1 MPIKEKS
8 LSLSRNSALRTFGQL
23 IVFSTKEN
31 LLYLLYST
39 TQRCCLLHLML
50 SSVTS
55 MLVKKVKINLD
66 SSKVSGT
73 DCIPV
78 VVLKN
83 SEPELSYIL
92 VELFWKSCFPDCWKV
107 WSVVPVHLFFYNQPV
122 YKQLALGRQIAKQLS
137 WFNPPSLSNNENY
150 RLKKS

>member
-39 TQRCCLLHLML
+39 TQRCSFLHLML

-55 MLVKKVKINLD
+55 MLVKKVKMNLD
-66 SSKVSGT
+66 SSKMSGT

-92 VELFWKSCFPDCWKV
+92 VELF
-107 WSVVPVHLFFYNQPV
+107 
-122 YKQLALGRQIAKQLS
+122 
-137 WFNPPSLSNNENY
+137 
-150 RLKKS
+150 

>member
-8 LSLSRNSALRTFGQL
+8 LSLPRNSALRTFGQL

-39 TQRCCLLHLML
+39 TQRCSFLHLML

-55 MLVKKVKINLD
+55 MLVKKVKMNLD
-66 SSKVSGT
+66 SSKMSGT

-92 VELFWKSCFPDCWKV
+92 VELF
-107 WSVVPVHLFFYNQPV
+107 
-122 YKQLALGRQIAKQLS
+122 
-137 WFNPPSLSNNENY
+137 
-150 RLKKS
+150 